1 MMCEH
6 CFASANNGNENR
18 DLPDSDFL
26 LLFDRILRP
35 EVRAVSFTGGEPL
48 MRPGLV
54 IEMLDRIKKTGIT
67 TTLNSN
73 GWFLDNSL
81 VTKLKEYEL
90 TQVQVSLDSS
100 TPEKH
105 DAFRKKNGSYR
116 HVMDAIRNCSD
127 NRLPIYAR
135 VTITSFNYNEMCSIL
150 QLVLENGGQGIIVK
164 PLVPS
169 GRGQN
174 SENCPSRQQQTS
186 AITSLVEAVKANPD
200 ASNEKVKFL
209 TPSYP
214 FLIDS
219 QFVKYN
225 DRCECGDKLAFIS
238 SSGNVQP
245 CGYTH
250 FVLGNLNERSLE
262 DIWNN
267 SPFLLN
273 WRKKR
278 LNGKCLSCG
287 FSAQCNGGCRAAA
300 YETSGSV
307 DTVDPLCWRAEECP

>member
-6 CFASANNGNENR
+6 CFASANENHENR
-18 DLPDSDFL
+18 DLPDSEFL

-35 EVRAVSFTGGEPL
+35 EVRAISLTGGEPL
-48 MRPGLV
+48 MRSGLV
-54 IEMLDRIKKTGIT
+54 IEMLDRIKDTGIT

-81 VTKLKEYEL
+81 VKKLKESGL
-90 TQVQVSLDSS
+90 SQVQVSLDSS
-100 TPEKH
+100 TPENH
-105 DAFRKKNGSYR
+105 DAFRKKEGSYR
-116 HVMDAIRNCSD
+116 HVMDAIRNCA
-127 NRLPIYAR
+127 NNGLPIYAR
-135 VTITSFNYNEMCSIL
+135 VTITSFNYNEMPGIL
-150 QLVLENGGQGIIVK
+150 HLVQENGGQGIIVK
-164 PLVPS
+164 TLVPS

-174 SENCPSRQQQTS
+174 SESRPSREQQIS
-186 AITSLVEAVKANPD
+186 AVTSLVESVKTDLD
-200 ASNEKVKFL
+200 ATNEKVKFL

-219 QFVKYN
+219 QFVKYS
-225 DRCECGDKLAFIS
+225 DPCECGDKLAFIS

-250 FVLGNLNERSLE
+250 YVLGNLNETSLE
-262 DIWNN
+262 DIWNK

-278 LNGKCLSCG
+278 LNGKCLSCK

-300 YETSGSV
+300 YETNGSL
-307 DTVDPLCWRAEECP
+307 DTVDPLCWRAEECL

>member
-6 CFASANNGNENR
+6 CFASANNGNENS
-18 DLPDSDFL
+18 DLPDNDFL
-26 LLFDRILRP
+26 LLFERILRP
-35 EVRAVSFTGGEPL
+35 EVRAISFTGGEPL
-48 MRPGLV
+48 MRSDLV
-54 IEMLDRIKKTGIT
+54 IKMLDRIKNTGIT

-81 VTKLKEYEL
+81 ITKLKESGL
-90 TQVQVSLDSS
+90 SQVQVSLDSS

-105 DAFRKKNGSYR
+105 DAFRKKKGSYR
-116 HVMDAIRNCSD
+116 HVIDAIRKCSE
-127 NRLPIYAR
+127 NGLPIYAR
-135 VTITSFNYNEMCSIL
+135 VTITSFNYNEMRSIL
-150 QLVLENGGQGIIVK
+150 NLVLENGGQGIIVK
-164 PLVPS
+164 TLVPS

-174 SENCPSRQQQTS
+174 SESRPSREQQIS
-186 AITSLVEAVKANPD
+186 AITWLVEAVKTSPD
-200 ASNEKVKFL
+200 STNEKVKFL

-219 QFVKYN
+219 QLVKYS
-225 DRCECGDKLAFIS
+225 DPCECGDKLAFIS

-250 FVLGNLNERSLE
+250 YVLGNLNEKPLE
-262 DIWNN
+262 YIWNS
-267 SPFLLN
+267 SPFLLD

-278 LNGKCLSCG
+278 LNGKCLSCK

-300 YETSGSV
+300 YETSGNL
-307 DTVDPLCWRAEECP
+307 DTVDPLCWRG